1 VGTAR
6 RTGALALSCLGG
18 VLAALA
24 LGTPAYAEDADLRL
38 EIRTGQLEL
47 TTAGQPQTFI
57 AVVTND
63 GPSPVAAPVVNFQA
77 PLSSRGVTVASTSL
91 ACSPANGPSVL
102 ACPLP
107 AMNPGQSTELTI
119 QLAPPGNGAVAPG
132 ENVNEDGNAWVTN
145 PAGGDPNNSNDG
157 GSFKAVLRSSGSGVT
172 EVAGSVVDGSSGQ
185 PLAGATVEVTDSGG
199 ASGQTTTDNDG
210 RFVYRPDPQSPL
222 HSGRI
227 TIKASKAGYD
237 TSRTTVNTD
246 GGSINDIKLAV
257 SPAAAASPTPP
268 PSPTAA
274 PSSAAAKAPA
284 AASNKSD
291 DSSVSLL
298 VVILVSVLATGIL
311 TGAALWVGLRRNR
324 EQEPATAGANLGDA
338 PTVQLRMPN
347 LGPRPGPM
355 GGTQVMPPMGDHDH
369 TFAVDATQQIPA
381 PDSSQ
386 LIPLAPPSPFEVPPA
401 GQYDQT
407 APFGPPTARL
417 EEQTTAFSSAPG
429 ASPHPAGPPPGLFA
443 PLPDATTPSPV
454 PPPYSV
460 PPSPMPS
467 PVPPSP
473 MPSPVPL
480 SPVPLSPMLPP
491 SSVPPAPRFAA
502 PAPTPFAAPPPG
514 ARPESLFDAPTPTQT
529 PTPFGAE
536 PPVGP
541 VPPVSSVPPTP
552 PPPPGPPQP
561 PPGPPQP
568 RSVPP
573 AGHGPAPG
581 GSSWFDAPSQPTAA
595 QHPDGIPEGHPLS
608 SQSGPIPPISALTS
622 PTGSLPAAEPPRP
635 ARPSPHAA
643 AELRAAMEPPAVR
656 ESGPL
661 PPVNTPTDPPFLPP
675 SPQRVP
681 PYLIAVPQHDA
692 DQSGRHADPDLE
704 PPPDV
709 DFTAPRGR
717 HSTDS

>member
-1 VGTAR
+1 MRGRPEDGVGTAR
-6 RTGALALSCLGG
+6 RAGALALSCLGG

-38 EIRTGQLEL
+38 EIRTGELEL

-63 GPSPVAAPVVNFQA
+63 GPNPVAAPVVNFQA

-91 ACSPANGPSVL
+91 ACSPANGPNVL

-107 AMNPGQSTELTI
+107 AMNPGQSTEVTI

-132 ENVNEDGNAWVTN
+132 ENVTEDGNAWVTN
-145 PAGGDPNNSNDG
+145 PAGGDPNNGNDG
-157 GSFKAVLRSSGSGVT
+157 GSFKAVLKSSGSGVT

-246 GGSINDIKLAV
+246 GGSINDIQLAV
-257 SPAAAASPTPP
+257 SPAAATSPTPP

-311 TGAALWVGLRRNR
+311 AGAALWVGLRRNR

-369 TFAVDATQQIPA
+369 TFAVDTTQQIPA
-381 PDSSQ
+381 PDSGQ

-417 EEQTTAFSSAPG
+417 EQQTTAFSSAPG
-429 ASPHPAGPPPGLFA
+429 AFPDVAGPPPGLFA
-443 PLPDATTPSPV
+443 PLPDATIPSPV
-454 PPPYSV
+454 P
-460 PPSPMPS
+460 
-467 PVPPSP
+467 
-473 MPSPVPL
+473 
-480 SPVPLSPMLPP
+480 PP
-491 SSVPPAPRFAA
+491 SSVPPAPGTAA
-502 PAPTPFAAPPPG
+502 PAPPPFAPPPPDAG
-514 ARPESLFDAPTPTQT
+514 PEPQFDAPTPTYT

-536 PPVGP
+536 SPVGP
-541 VPPVSSVPPTP
+541 VPPVSSVPPSP
-552 PPPPGPPQP
+552 APPPGPPQP
-561 PPGPPQP
+561 SPAPPQP
-568 RSVPP
+568 RSAPP
-573 AGHGPAPG
+573 AGHGPTPRGA
-581 GSSWFDAPSQPTAA
+581 SWFDASSQPTG
-595 QHPDGIPEGHPLS
+595 QHPDGIPEAHPLS

-635 ARPSPHAA
+635 ARPSPHAP
-643 AELRAAMEPPAVR
+643 AELRAAMEPPAPR

-661 PPVNTPTDPPFLPP
+661 PPINTPTDAPFLPP
-675 SPQRVP
+675 APQRVP
-681 PYLIAVPQHDA
+681 PYLTAVPQHDA

-704 PPPDV
+704 PAPDA
-709 DFTAPRGR
+709 DFIAPHGR
-717 HSTDS
+717 HSADS